1 MEKKEYVKLWLSYAS
16 YFEPYSAAEV
26 GRLVLAMINY
36 KSSGVDPEFSG
47 SERFVWPAIKRDID
61 EQTKAQEDAAEV
73 RRGNGKK
80 GGRPKSDNNQENQDG
95 FSETENNLKNQDGF
109 SETEKTYGH
118 GQGHGNGHG
127 QKETLTPPIVGV
139 NAKKPAVAAV
149 VSDFLDRVNPAASQK
164 CLEEL
169 TAYAESMG
177 EAVCR
182 RAIDIALDAKKA
194 NWPYIRA
201 ILRDKQAKG
210 VKSLSDWDAA
220 EAGRATTKGN
230 QPGQDVGASKERI
243 RKNVDWLDEFL
254 ASQEAANEV

>member
-1 MEKKEYVKLWLSYAS
+1 MRKQFTFFESFASAINRIKSKSARAEAYDAIVNYALYGKEPNLDKMAD
-16 YFEPYSAAEV
+16 SAAITFD
-26 GRLVLAMINY
+26 LIKPVLD
-36 KSSGVDPEFSG
+36 KSKRRADAG
-47 SERFVWPAIKRDID
+47 SEGGKAKQTESKTEANDNQTTTKQEAIYLDDKGDGLRSNDLRKPPTDVGGKR
-61 EQTKAQEDAAEV
+61 
-73 RRGNGKK
+73 
-80 GGRPKSDNNQENQDG
+80 S
-95 FSETENNLKNQDGF
+95 
-109 SETEKTYGH
+109 
-118 GQGHGNGHG
+118 
-127 QKETLTPPIVGV
+127 
-139 NAKKPAVAAV
+139 PAVAAV

-243 RKNVDWLDEFL
+243 RKNGDWLDEFL
-254 ASQEAANEV
+254 ASQEAAQCES

>member
-1 MEKKEYVKLWLSYAS
+1 MRKQFTFFESFASAINRIKSKAARAEAYDAIVNYALYGKEPNLDKMAD
-16 YFEPYSAAEV
+16 SAAITFD
-26 GRLVLAMINY
+26 LIKPVLD
-36 KSSGVDPEFSG
+36 KSKRRADAG
-47 SERFVWPAIKRDID
+47 SEGGKSKQTASKTEANDNQTATKPEPIYLDDKGDGLRSNDLRKPPTDVGGKR
-61 EQTKAQEDAAEV
+61 
-73 RRGNGKK
+73 
-80 GGRPKSDNNQENQDG
+80 S
-95 FSETENNLKNQDGF
+95 
-109 SETEKTYGH
+109 
-118 GQGHGNGHG
+118 
-127 QKETLTPPIVGV
+127 
-139 NAKKPAVAAV
+139 PAVAAV

-220 EAGRATTKGN
+220 EAGRAATKGN
-230 QPGQDVGASKERI
+230 QPGQDVGASVERI
-243 RKNVDWLDEFL
+243 RKNGDWLEEFL

>member
-95 FSETENNLKNQDGF
+95 FL
-109 SETEKTYGH
+109 ETEKTYGH
-118 GQGHGNGHG
+118 GQGHGHGQG

-243 RKNVDWLDEFL
+243 RKNGDWLDEFL